1 MHQISQTITEE
12 RESADFEDRVD
23 VLHQALHP
31 PHIHTCTHAH
41 ISQLKDGAR
50 SVQRTILNNFLD
62 NTKQEAIDMLLHS
75 NSYSGELGL
84 KAKALL
90 DATDA
95 LGERGSGGD
104 MEASLQHRN

>member
-1 MHQISQTITEE
+1 MHTCTH
-12 RESADFEDRVD
+12 A
-23 VLHQALHP
+23 HMHTCTHAHM
-31 PHIHTCTHAH
+31 HTCTHAH

-50 SVQRTILNNFLD
+50 SVQRTILNNFMD

-90 DATDA
+90 DAADA
-95 LGERGSGGD
+95 LGERRVWFTTQQLS
-104 MEASLQHRN
+104 

>member
-1 MHQISQTITEE
+1 MTYFIKLST
-12 RESADFEDRVD
+12 
-23 VLHQALHP
+23 L
-31 PHIHTCTHAH
+31 HTCTHAH

-50 SVQRTILNNFLD
+50 SVQRTILNNFMD

-95 LGERGSGGD
+95 LGERRVWWRYGGRFTT
-104 MEASLQHRN
+104 LQMNFELRLFILFPSF